1 MKYSISL
8 TCVYKYHEVIRN
20 KHNFK
25 VDRIIY
31 NGKICGRKAPRNR
44 GKLAEPAFP
53 NRFGEPLCEHHKI
66 WAQSEE
72 AFPGPKPTTKYE
84 EEKTGV
90 GRLDR
95 LKNFS
100 DLVSFL
106 EDAANEM
113 DNLNK

>member
-1 MKYSISL
+1 MKYLPLVCI
-8 TCVYKYHEVIRN
+8 YRYHEVIRN
-20 KHNFK
+20 KHTFS
-25 VDRIIY
+25 VERIVF
-31 NGKICGRKAPRNR
+31 NTQICGRKAPRNR
-44 GKLAEPAFP
+44 GKLNQPAFP

-66 WAQSEE
+66 WANSEE
-72 AFPGPKPTTKYE
+72 AFPGPEPEIKYE

-106 EDAANEM
+106 KDTSNEM
-113 DNLNK
+113 DNSDK